1 MRIRNYFFAASA
13 IVLAASCVKE
23 NTPESSEKNLVN
35 YVPMEFSTAVETKTE
50 LTAEGKVNWLAG
62 DQISIIDNSPAAETH
77 NNQFTV
83 VAGGSSSATFTGT
96 VPEDADE
103 FYALYPYK
111 SNASITDGSL
121 SASLPANQNAKL
133 GSFADDLAFMIAK
146 ADADNKLSFKNV
158 CSHIKFTLAEGITN
172 AKSITLMGNKA
183 EILAGNFSVAWNNGD
198 PAVTVEANDKAETYV
213 TLRNEDGSVLA
224 PGEYYFTVLP
234 VTFTEGFTVIIS
246 KEDGSQIAK
255 STTLANDKVSTRN
268 KVLVMKPLKAA
279 DYTSHLNYFVKYN
292 DGFDLTFGGVTINN
306 ETHPGGILVSDNK
319 SCKIASS
326 SVPDGVYFID
336 PNCTSAKFENSVASS
351 IRVLIGADASVR
363 SNFLFWKAGR
373 LTDGGKIFM
382 LANLDC
388 AVLNDKS
395 TSCNGIDQNTGG
407 GLFSSFGN
415 VVFSNC
421 HFRKVGN
428 KNGFLQFAN
437 QAITNINICVEDCEF
452 GICNAVL
459 YLISTK
465 GLESVMDVSLRN
477 NIFYVEDGTT
487 VTDFKLFNSYVSGT
501 ETTPGAGATANNL
514 DIQNN
519 TFVGTVVKNTGFAYF
534 NSLGGNISVKNN
546 YFVETQPDEQ
556 TLVYLLKPAELADG
570 ITCEINSN
578 FYWSS
583 ISKRAITLDKNVFA
597 APVTFAAPKGMSGSP
612 IEEDSWNP
620 AEGVFGPYKS
630 VTYTNNGTEVEVP
643 SNVGAQRPNMTGT
656 ADAAS
661 YRFPAVDLG
670 TF

>member
-83 VAGGSSSATFTGT
+83 VAGGSSSAIFTGT

-198 PAVTVEANDKAETYV
+198 PAVTVEANRNAETYV

-234 VTFTEGFTVIIS
+234 VTFAEGFTVIIS

-255 STTLANDKVSTRN
+255 STTQANDKVSTRN
-268 KVLVMKPLKAA
+268 KVLVMKPLKAS

-292 DGFDLTFGGVTINN
+292 DGFNLTFGGVTINN
-306 ETHPGGILVSDNK
+306 ETHPDGILVSDNK
-319 SCKIASS
+319 SLSFNVAAN
-326 SVPDGVYFID
+326 PTGVYFID
-336 PNCTSAKFENSVASS
+336 SNCTKASINKTQAFESLV
-351 IRVLIGADASVR
+351 VIGADSSEKSPLKFTKVA
-363 SNFLFWKAGR
+363 R
-373 LTDGGKIFM
+373 LKDKGSLLL

-388 AVLNDKS
+388 DVNSNNGFVQHTEAPVTEFDNIVLSGCHVRNMTKNLFEFKLYDITKMNICLEDNDFAYGGDSIFLVNFGSMSSTVGNITFENNIYYSATGSQVSNCKLVGGDKTTVKKAVSVNGTFDKVIIPAAGLYRIASCEEVKFSSNFFVDCND
-395 TSCNGIDQNTGG
+395 TNTGN
-407 GLFSSFGN
+407 L
-415 VVFSNC
+415 
-421 HFRKVGN
+421 
-428 KNGFLQFAN
+428 
-437 QAITNINICVEDCEF
+437 
-452 GICNAVL
+452 
-459 YLISTK
+459 
-465 GLESVMDVSLRN
+465 MSLRN
-477 NIFYVEDGTT
+477 AANIDKTAVAGEIVRNFLYTTVEGAQTNTGMSSKEYTGMSMGTT
-487 VTDFKLFNSYVSGT
+487 RFL
-501 ETTPGAGATANNL
+501 TA
-514 DIQNN
+514 
-519 TFVGTVVKNTGFAYF
+519 
-534 NSLGGNISVKNN
+534 
-546 YFVETQPDEQ
+546 
-556 TLVYLLKPAELADG
+556 
-570 ITCEINSN
+570 
-578 FYWSS
+578 
-583 ISKRAITLDKNVFA
+583 
-597 APVTFAAPKGMSGSP
+597 SP
-612 IEEDSWNP
+612 LSTSWNP
-620 AEGVFGPYKS
+620 AEGIFGPYES
-630 VTYTNNGTEVEVP
+630 VQYLVDGTIEDYVP
-643 SNVGAQRPNMTGT
+643 NNVGAKRPDMTGT